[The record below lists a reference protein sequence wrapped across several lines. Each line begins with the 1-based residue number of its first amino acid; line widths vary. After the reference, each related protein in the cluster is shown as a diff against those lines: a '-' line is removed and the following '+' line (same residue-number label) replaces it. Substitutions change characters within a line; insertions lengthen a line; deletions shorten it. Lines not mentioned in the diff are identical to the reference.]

1 MASHIDPGTGRN
13 RREGGK
19 LRARVRRAQEA
30 RQAGGKLPPSG
41 GLRYSA
47 GQPAE
52 KRVTW
57 RKRERVRRGR

>member
-19 LRARVRRAQEA
+19 LRARVRRAQ
-30 RQAGGKLPPSG
+30 QAGEKPPPSG
-41 GLRYSA
+41 GLRYSD
-47 GQPAE
+47 GRPAE

>member
-19 LRARVRRAQEA
+19 LRARVRAAQEA
-30 RQAGGKLPPSG
+30 REQGKRLPPSG

-47 GQPAE
+47 GLPAE

-57 RKRERVRRGR
+57 RKREKVRRGR

>member
-1 MASHIDPGTGRN
+1 MGSHIDPGTGRN

-19 LRARVRRAQEA
+19 LRARIRRAEQA
-30 RQAGGKLPPSG
+30 RQAGEKPPLPG
-41 GLRYSA
+41 GLRYRA

-57 RKRERVRRGR
+57 RQRERVRRGR

>member
-1 MASHIDPGTGRN
+1 MASHIDPATGRN
-13 RREGGK
+13 RRESGK
-19 LRARVRRAQEA
+19 LWKRMTR
-30 RQAGGKLPPSG
+30 GGQSG

-57 RKRERVRRGR
+57 RKREKLRRGR

>member
-19 LRARVRRAQEA
+19 LRARVRLAELA
-30 RQAGGKLPPSG
+30 RQSGQELPPSG
-41 GLRYSA
+41 ALRYSA

-57 RKRERVRRGR
+57 RKREWVRRGR